1 MQGPIAAAASIV
13 VNASPART
21 FAAALA
27 MDPAKLVAK
36 RGLIPGVKAISGQTG
51 AWSAPGQTRQLTLTN
66 GSRAEETL
74 IALDPAGYRYRIA
87 KFTGLF
93 SHIVKEAH
101 ARFDV
106 TPRGDGSV
114 LAWTYEFQ
122 PKGALSAAI
131 LSFLVDSQWN
141 AFMDATLERLKDTI
155 ERA

>member
-1 MQGPIAAAASIV
+1 MLDPIAAAASIA
-13 VNASPART
+13 VNASPAKT

-27 MDPAKLVAK
+27 MDPAKFVRA
-36 RGLIPGVKAISGQTG
+36 RGLIPGVKSVTGQTG
-51 AWSAPGQTRQLTLTN
+51 AWSAPGQTRQLTLTD
-66 GSRAEETL
+66 GARAEETL

-141 AFMDATLERLKDTI
+141 AYMDATLERLKDTI